1 MSKLEEKFDKAM
13 KQGDIKR
20 GGKTKEKLA
29 LAERKAMLARNDY
42 IMTLAA
48 SNAFKQRYFGVE
60 MPNVVDVL
68 DQNFHDCL
76 RQILLLYRQLC
87 DQFGAL
93 IFGMLV
99 GCVKSDRERFCMCV
113 SLFVSLCVCVCV

>member
-1 MSKLEEKFDKAM
+1 M

-99 GCVKSDRERFCMCV
+99 GGGVGNC
-113 SLFVSLCVCVCV
+113 FVEVFRKFEQQKRVGSPSFPIYNTI